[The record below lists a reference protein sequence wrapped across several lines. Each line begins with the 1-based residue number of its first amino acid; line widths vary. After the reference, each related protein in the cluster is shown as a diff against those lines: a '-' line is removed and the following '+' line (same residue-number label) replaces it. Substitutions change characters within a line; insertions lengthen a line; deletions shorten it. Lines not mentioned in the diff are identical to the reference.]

1 MSNSRKYRR
10 SMEPAR
16 GRKVSDGPA
25 MSDEELAALTR
36 SWNELT
42 DEVIEMIATNGQA
55 DADMEQWLHRKLDEL
70 SELYGG
76 GAMAVGA
83 VGSCTTLASH
93 ILMHEPVVGD
103 VAGAIETADWLDT
116 PKETRAAERLA
127 AAILAAAAGMPGS
140 EVACLIELFEKPS
153 ADALGAA
160 LGVWMIFCALGTAV
174 GVGIDFCDAE
184 RDDLDDTDLDDTER
198 DDAERED
205 AERDGIGS
213 ERLPADPERLVAG
226 AADIEVLLETALEAT
241 GLAAGLIAALASG
254 EDNNAL
260 ALARSVSAFGAE
272 EETAVC
278 LGLLGV
284 IEESS
289 ASALRAVGEA
299 IQQVLDAVDGHD
311 FEERGDETIGAA
323 LVSLASD
330 ALAADPQRPTAQV
343 IADIERR
350 VALVRAA
357 SR

>member
-198 DDAERED
+198 D
-205 AERDGIGS
+205 GIGS

-226 AADIEVLLETALEAT
+226 AEDIEVLLETALEAT

>member
-184 RDDLDDTDLDDTER
+184 RDDLDDTDLDDTDL
-198 DDAERED
+198 DDT
-205 AERDGIGS
+205 ERDGIGS

-226 AADIEVLLETALEAT
+226 AEDIEVLLETALEAT